1 MYDIKTE
8 EILKA
13 QNNDNQAMTDIVEAN
28 SGLLWSIVKR
38 FLGRGYEAEE
48 LYQIACIGFIKS
60 IKRFD
65 VSLDLRISTYAVPYI
80 MGEIKRFI
88 RDDGP
93 IKVSRSLKE
102 LGVKIKE
109 VQREYLCKKG
119 EDISVSQISK
129 ILKVSKEEIAMALE
143 SERPLESIDE
153 NINEDDS
160 KGETK
165 ISKISNGID
174 EINQLINKICL
185 NELIQTLNE
194 RDKKIIILRYYK
206 EKTQSEV
213 AKMLGI
219 TQVQVSRLEKR
230 IIESF
235 RKELETKKNNIGA

>member
-1 MYDIKTE
+1 MYEIKTE

-13 QNNDNQAMTDIVEAN
+13 QNNDKESMANIIEAN

-38 FLGRGYEAEE
+38 FLGRGYDAEE

-65 VSLDLRISTYAVPYI
+65 VSLNLRLSTYAVPYI

-102 LGVKIKE
+102 LSSKIKE
-109 VQREYLCKKG
+109 IQREYLCKKG
-119 EDISVSQISK
+119 EDINISQISK
-129 ILKVSKEEIAMALE
+129 ILNVSKEEIAMALE
-143 SERPLESIDE
+143 SERPLESINEE
-153 NINEDDS
+153 NYENDS
-160 KGETK
+160 NAETK
-165 ISKISNGID
+165 ISKISNGKD
-174 EINQLINKICL
+174 EINTLINRMCL
-185 NELIQTLNE
+185 QELIKTLDE

-206 EKTQSEV
+206 EKTQFEV
-213 AKMLGI
+213 AKILGI

-230 IIESF
+230 IILAF
-235 RKELETKKNNIGA
+235 REKLTCNRRVS

>member
-1 MYDIKTE
+1 MYEIKTE

-13 QNNDNQAMTDIVEAN
+13 QNNDKEAMANIIEIN

-38 FLGRGYEAEE
+38 FLGRGYDAEE

-65 VSLDLRISTYAVPYI
+65 TSLNLRLSTYAVPYI

-102 LGVKIKE
+102 LSAKVKE

-119 EDISVSQISK
+119 EEINISEISK
-129 ILKVSKEEIAMALE
+129 ILKVSKEEIAMAME
-143 SERPLESIDE
+143 SERPLESINEE
-153 NINEDDS
+153 NYDNES
-160 KGETK
+160 NGESK
-165 ISKISNGID
+165 ISKISNGKDETAILID
-174 EINQLINKICL
+174 KICI
-185 NELIQTLNE
+185 NNLIEQLE
-194 RDKKIIILRYYK
+194 AREKQIILLRYYRG
-206 EKTQSEV
+206 KTQSEV

-219 TQVQVSRLEKR
+219 TQVQVSRIEKK
-230 IIESF
+230 ILLNM
-235 RKELETKKNNIGA
+235 KEKIA